1 VVRHT
6 ARGVTGVEGPP
17 YLVAPA
23 GGDVVSSAARLSYA
37 LVTPARDEAEHLP
50 RLARAVAAQTVLPDV
65 WVIVD
70 DGSADSTRAVA
81 QRLAVEH
88 PWVRLLHGPPPSPVE
103 SGPIAFGRR
112 TGRDS
117 VAFQAGV
124 ASLDPLP
131 DVVMKVDADVTFASD
146 FLETLLTAFGQQAS
160 LGIVGGTCLELTGG
174 AWTERHVTGAH
185 VWGAARAYRR
195 ACLEDVLPLERRLSW
210 DGIDLVQADLAG
222 WSTRTLRDAPFRH
235 HRTEGARDGARARVW
250 FAQGWSA
257 WYMGY
262 RPTYV
267 LARALHRAW
276 RDPAALA
283 LLWGYVRSALVRDA
297 RHPEP
302 AVREALRQ
310 HQRLRSLPL
319 RLREALGRR

>member
-1 VVRHT
+1 M
-6 ARGVTGVEGPP
+6 P
-17 YLVAPA
+17 
-23 GGDVVSSAARLSYA
+23 LSYA

-70 DGSADSTRAVA
+70 DGSVDRTRAVA
-81 QRLAVEH
+81 QRLAAEH
-88 PWVRLLHGPPPSPVE
+88 PWVRVLDGPPPTPVA
-103 SGPIAFGRR
+103 SDPIAFGRR
-112 TGRDS
+112 AGRDA
-117 VAFQAGV
+117 VAFEAGV

-131 DVVMKVDADVTFASD
+131 DVVVKVDADVSFGPD
-146 FLETLLTAFGQQAS
+146 FLETLLDAFRQHAS
-160 LGIVGGTCLELTGG
+160 LGIVGGTCLEQIGG

-195 ACLEDVLPLERRLSW
+195 GCLESVLPLEKRLSW
-210 DGIDLVQADLAG
+210 DGIDLLQADLAG
-222 WSTRTLRDAPFRH
+222 WQTRTLRHAPFRH
-235 HRTEGARDGARARVW
+235 HRTEGARDGTRARARY
-250 FAQGWSA
+250 AQGWSA

-267 LARALHRAW
+267 IARALHWAW

-283 LLWGYVRSALVRDA
+283 LLVGYVRAALARDA

-302 AVREALRQ
+302 AVRDALREN
-310 HQRLRSLPL
+310 QRLRSLPL
-319 RLREALGRR
+319 RLREAMGRR